1 MSKIKKEELDKI
13 IEQQDALA
21 RLTHRIGNL
30 EYQKFIL
37 NSELKKLD
45 DVVSEYKKE
54 LENIYGEVN
63 IDLKDG
69 TYTKIEK
76 EDVKDKE
83 D

>member
-1 MSKIKKEELDKI
+1 MAKIKKQELDKI
-13 IEQQDALA
+13 IKQQDALA
-21 RLTHRIGNL
+21 RITHKIGSL
-30 EYQKFIL
+30 EYEKFIL
-37 NSELKKLD
+37 NSELNKLND
-45 DVVSEYKKE
+45 IVSKYKKE
-54 LENIYGEVN
+54 LEDTYGEVN

>member
-1 MSKIKKEELDKI
+1 MAKIKKEELDKI

-37 NSELKKLD
+37 NSELNKLD
-45 DVVSEYKKE
+45 NIVSEYKKE
-54 LENIYGEVN
+54 LEAKYGEVN

-69 TYTKIEK
+69 TYTKIKK

>member
-1 MSKIKKEELDKI
+1 MAKIKKEELDKI
-13 IEQQDALA
+13 IKQQDGLA
-21 RLTHRIGNL
+21 RITHKIGAL

-45 DVVSEYKKE
+45 DVVFKYKKE
-54 LENIYGEVN
+54 LEDIYGEVN

-69 TYTKIEK
+69 TYTEIEK